1 MRGLFA
7 SSAALAVLLALFC
20 HAIAEF
26 PEILPGDSKHT
37 IGVKKALQK
46 MDLKKL
52 SEKIQQSDE
61 TAMKKKVESSSN
73 HGLISNAASGFG
85 SPFCE
90 PGFTGGNCEYRKFLI
105 IKKN

>member
-1 MRGLFA
+1 MRGLLA

-20 HAIAEF
+20 HATAEF
-26 PEILPGDSKHT
+26 PEILPGDSEHT

-52 SEKIQQSDE
+52 AEKMQKSDE
-61 TAMKKKVESSSN
+61 SAAKTKLEPPN
-73 HGLISNAASGFG
+73 HGLVSNAASGFG

-90 PGFTGGNCEYRKFLI
+90 PGFTGGNCEY
-105 IKKN
+105 